1 MTNTKQKTTG
11 FLTCNHCGNHAPMN
25 IVAEYYRS
33 LKPAYGSPEG
43 DYYNDY
49 EPDQGYRYEL
59 LLCLACKEVT
69 LWKYF
74 DADYVDPEEITT
86 ETLYPLAKSRL
97 SGLPYRIQDAY
108 EISLKVRVI
117 DANAYAVLLGRILEM
132 VCEDRKATGKDLF
145 HQLKDLA
152 TKGEIPVK
160 LVGVADNLR
169 HLRNIGAHASLGELT
184 KDEIPILDDLCRA
197 ILEYVY
203 RAPYLAEKAQQRLNR
218 LKEKRVKKEETNGE
232 DSEDTR

>member
-1 MTNTKQKTTG
+1 
-11 FLTCNHCGNHAPMN
+11 MN
-25 IVAEYYRS
+25 IVAKYYRS
-33 LKPAYGSPEG
+33 LRPAYGSPEG
-43 DYYNDY
+43 DYYDDY
-49 EPDQGYRYEL
+49 EPEQGYSYEL
-59 LLCLACKEVT
+59 LLCLACEEVT

-74 DADYVDPEEITT
+74 DTQYSEEITT

-97 SGLPYRIQDAY
+97 SGLPYRIQNAY

-117 DANAYAVLLGRILEM
+117 DVNAYAVLLGRILEM

-145 HQLKDLA
+145 CKLKDLA
-152 TKGEIPVK
+152 TKGEIPAK

-169 HLRNIGAHASLGELT
+169 HLRNVGAHASLGELT

-197 ILEYVY
+197 ILEYIY
-203 RAPYLAEKAQQRLNR
+203 SAPHLVEKAQQRLNR
-218 LKEKRVKKEETNGE
+218 LKEKRGKKEETSGE

>member
-1 MTNTKQKTTG
+1 MD
-11 FLTCNHCGNHAPMN
+11 

-33 LKPAYGSPEG
+33 LKPSAYESPE
-43 DYYNDY
+43 DEYYY
-49 EPDQGYRYEL
+49 FYQPEEGYRYEL

-74 DADYVDPEEITT
+74 DADYTDPEEITV
-86 ETLYPLAKSRL
+86 ETLYPLTKPRL
-97 SGLPYRIQDAY
+97 SGLPYRIQNAY

-117 DANAYAVLLGRILEM
+117 DANAYTVLLGRIVEM
-132 VCEDRKATGKDLF
+132 VCEDREATGKDLF
-145 HQLKDLA
+145 HKLKDLA
-152 TKGEIPVK
+152 TKGEIPAK

-169 HLRNIGAHASLGELT
+169 HLRNVGAHASLKELT

-203 RAPYLAEKAQQRLNR
+203 SAPYLAEKAQQ
-218 LKEKRVKKEETNGE
+218 
-232 DSEDTR
+232 